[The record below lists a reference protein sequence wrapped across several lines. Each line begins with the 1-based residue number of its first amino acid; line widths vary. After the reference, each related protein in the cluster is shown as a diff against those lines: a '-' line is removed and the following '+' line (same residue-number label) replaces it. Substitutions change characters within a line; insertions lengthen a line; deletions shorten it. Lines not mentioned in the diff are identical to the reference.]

1 MTAATIIFC
10 VLLIIFAIQTIA
22 LTICGRMLY
31 LNLKH
36 KTKSY
41 KLIIIALACFIV
53 SGQVS
58 DWIMA
63 IPL

>member
-1 MTAATIIFC
+1 MIAATIIFC
-10 VLLIIFAIQTIA
+10 ILLIIFAIQTVA

-36 KTKSY
+36 NTKSY
-41 KLIIIALACFIV
+41 KHIIIALACFLFL
-53 SGQVS
+53 GEVS
-58 DWIMA
+58 DWVMA